1 MIDEEM
7 KKHNKT
13 MHEYCE
19 NFCKDQLHDED
30 NYQQNERAIGIL
42 HGLWI
47 GTRAYDCDPEVSK
60 MIDRY
65 SDVAKAKRDELRR
78 EIDDRRAR

>member
-1 MIDEEM
+1 MINSD
-7 KKHNKT
+7 KHN
-13 MHEYCE
+13 MVD
-19 NFCKDQLHDED
+19 NFCMDQLHDED

-47 GTRAYDCDPEVSK
+47 GTRAYDCDPETSK

-78 EIDDRRAR
+78 EIDDRRTR